1 MKKYPT
7 DIPKGPELAAEP
19 KPIVNDSAKVQNG
32 KLFIILVTGFR
43 TGSTFLG
50 ELFNQVR
57 LGDIIV
63 ATRDPTVGV
72 QEGPNIG
79 GLVLGAWYWSL
90 VFHL

>member
-1 MKKYPT
+1 MTKYPT
-7 DIPKGPELAAEP
+7 EIIPKGPELAAEP
-19 KPIVNDSAKVQNG
+19 KPIVNLDLVEDSAKVQNG

-57 LGDIIV
+57 SGDLIV

-72 QEGPNIG
+72 QEGPGIG
-79 GLVLGAWYWSL
+79 GLILGA
-90 VFHL
+90 